1 MNYTVD
7 DQPWLTT
14 AAINYLNNYIN
25 KIYNIKILEFGSGGS
40 TLWFAKQAN
49 INTIISIEHD
59 PRWLKKVESKLQ
71 TLNLSNKNLK
81 RFLLNTPNYF
91 LICNNYPNNFFD
103 IILVDSIQRIKCI
116 ENSIRV
122 LRPGG
127 ILILDNCE
135 NEKYKVIYNLLRNWK
150 LTKTKE
156 LIKKNSKTSMHYTDW
171 WIKPD

>member
-59 PRWLKKVESKLQ
+59 PRWLKKVESKLLKKIK
-71 TLNLSNKNLK
+71 LNL
-81 RFLLNTPNYF
+81 
-91 LICNNYPNNFFD
+91 
-103 IILVDSIQRIKCI
+103 
-116 ENSIRV
+116 
-122 LRPGG
+122 
-127 ILILDNCE
+127 
-135 NEKYKVIYNLLRNWK
+135 
-150 LTKTKE
+150 
-156 LIKKNSKTSMHYTDW
+156 
-171 WIKPD
+171 